1 MARLKQIHRSA
12 RRNMRRTLELV
23 ILALGLVAGL
33 AVVGAC
39 TTAGFTSV
47 EDALSLELANVLGVV
62 FAVVLIGVV
71 FLFVTMSRD
80 LRLLRDRYDTDRP
93 APTPEALSPPA
104 PQSTDAEI

>member
-33 AVVGAC
+33 AVVGSC
-39 TTAGFTSV
+39 TTAGFSSLET
-47 EDALSLELANVLGVV
+47 LSLDLEDVLGVA
-62 FAVVLIGVV
+62 FAVVLVGVV

-80 LRLLRDRYDTDRP
+80 LRLLRDRYDGDRP
-93 APTPEALSPPA
+93 AAPPETPRRPA
-104 PQSTDAEI
+104 SQSTDAEV